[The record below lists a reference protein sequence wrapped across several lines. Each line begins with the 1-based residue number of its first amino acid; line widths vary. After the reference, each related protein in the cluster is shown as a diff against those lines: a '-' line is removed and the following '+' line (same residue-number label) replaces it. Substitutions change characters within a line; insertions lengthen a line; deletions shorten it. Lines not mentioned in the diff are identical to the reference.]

1 MPSSVRRLGAHDAGA
16 VDRLL
21 QSDPVVNVYLRSE
34 LRLGGLDHGERGT
47 AGPGPWWGLDDAGE
61 LRAVVAGGPLVV
73 PWAPRRGDVET
84 LAATLARQAR
94 PRMIV
99 GLRDQVL
106 ALHAAWQ
113 PALQAR
119 EIRDPQPLLVLRRDA
134 LCLEAAAEV
143 RRAARTDLDR
153 LVVAAA
159 HMHREEMGID
169 PLTLDP
175 SGWRGRMGLLIERG
189 WSWVWVQG
197 DDIVFKA
204 ELSAWTPESVQV
216 QGVWTAPLLRGR
228 GLATAG
234 LAAVCREV
242 LSTTAACQLYV
253 NHYNAPALAV
263 YRRLG
268 FEQLADYATV
278 IY

>member
-1 MPSSVRRLGAHDAGA
+1 MTSSVRRLGSHEAPA

-21 QSDPVVNVYLRSE
+21 QADPVVNAYLRSE
-34 LRLGGLDHGERGT
+34 LRLGGLGHAERW
-47 AGPGPWWGLDDAGE
+47 AGGAGSWWGLDHAGE
-61 LRAVVAGGPLVV
+61 LRAVVAGGPLMV
-73 PWAPRRGDVET
+73 PWAPRPGDAET
-84 LAATLARQAR
+84 MAATLGRQAR

-106 ALHAAWQ
+106 ALHSAWR
-113 PALQAR
+113 PAVQAR
-119 EIRDPQPLLVLRRDA
+119 EIRDPQPLLVVRGDA
-134 LCLEAAAEV
+134 LSAEGATEV
-143 RRAARTDLDR
+143 RRAVRADLDR

-189 WSWVWVQG
+189 WSWIWVQG

-204 ELSAWTPESVQV
+204 ELSAWTPDSVQV
-216 QGVWTAPLLRGR
+216 QGVWTAPALRGR
-228 GLATAG
+228 GIATAG
-234 LAAVCREV
+234 LAAVCRQA
-242 LSTTAACQLYV
+242 LSTAAACQLYV
-253 NHYNAPALAV
+253 NHYNEPALAV

-268 FEQLADYATV
+268 FEQLAEYATV